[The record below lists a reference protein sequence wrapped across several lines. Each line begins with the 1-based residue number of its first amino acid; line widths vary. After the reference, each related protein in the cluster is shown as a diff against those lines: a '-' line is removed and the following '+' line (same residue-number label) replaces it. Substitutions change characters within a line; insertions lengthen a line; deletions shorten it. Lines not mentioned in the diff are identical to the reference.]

1 MENKK
6 SNSKFV
12 VIFLLIG
19 MLLASIAIVLIDL
32 MLFPVSLALFVVDLI
47 LFIMVITAYNRA
59 VKYRNKVQEGLSL
72 IDIHLKMRFDLVP
85 NLVKVVKGYAKHEK
99 EVFKEVITLRNQAV
113 EATTETDKIDY
124 ANKLLS
130 GIKSVVAIAE
140 DYPELKSKSLYK
152 KLMTDLGEI
161 EDRIVASR
169 RIYDSNVN
177 LYNTHIET
185 FPNNVIC
192 KCFGFH
198 REKLFKIE
206 TGEQIVPNVGIDL
219 NNIE

>member
-6 SNSKFV
+6 SNSRFV

-19 MLLASIAIVLIDL
+19 LLAASIVIMLLDPF
-32 MLFPVSLALFVVDLI
+32 LFPISLALFVVDLI
-47 LFIMVITAYNRA
+47 LFIMVITAYNKA

-99 EVFKEVITLRNQAV
+99 EVFKEVIELRNQAI
-113 EATTETDKIDY
+113 EAVTETDKIDC

-185 FPNNVIC
+185 FPNNIIC
-192 KCFGFH
+192 KCFGFY